1 MTWLRRGAIALACLV
16 LLLLVLAGAG
26 LWWLRTGVPAE
37 SGTVALDDLSAPVRI
52 YRDGHGIP
60 TIFAETDGDAY
71 FALGWLHAQDRLW
84 QMELQRRVGAGRLA
98 ELVGESGL
106 RMDKFMRTLGIYRL
120 AEADVAGLSA
130 ETRAAL
136 DRYAAG
142 VNAWIAGHDGA
153 LPPEFYLLG
162 ARPEPWRP
170 ADTLVWSKLMALQLS
185 ANYRDEILRTQVI
198 ARLGPDRAR
207 TLFPDLGALPPAT
220 LSALDRA
227 APMLTALAEA
237 LPPPLGPRTA
247 SNEWVVGPGRTGT
260 GAPILANDPHLGLS
274 APILWYLARIE
285 TPTLSIAGATVPGVP
300 LTLLGQNRRIAWG
313 FTTTGAD
320 VQDLF
325 VETVDPADPNRY
337 RTPEGSAA
345 FETRTETIA
354 VSGGDPVTW
363 TIRSTRHGPVLSD
376 LDPGMA
382 KLAGDGK
389 VVALA
394 FAALAP
400 GDTSA
405 EAVYRLNRAGNWQE
419 FLAAMRQYRA
429 PIQNVA
435 YADGDGNIGFLTPGA
450 IPIRRSG
457 HGELP
462 ADGAS
467 GAQDWTGTIPFE
479 GLPQALNPRGGF
491 IANANNPVVGPGYP
505 YYLGDGYD
513 EPYRARRIVELL
525 EADGPHTVERS
536 QAMQADTL
544 TPEARDLLPL
554 MADID
559 PADDRMAGALTLLRG
574 WNLRMDRNRSEP
586 LIYMEW
592 LRRFAHAVF
601 DPPLGPLAED
611 YLGLHPAVLTTILT
625 RDPSWCGDAAAPP
638 PDCKALLRRTLG
650 EALDAL
656 AQRQGADMTTWRW
669 GAEHVAPLTA
679 QVLSRVPVIGDLIS
693 LAVPTDGGPYTLNRA
708 ATNTR
713 DAEAPFAD
721 RHGAGYRAVY
731 DLADRGRSRFMIATG
746 QSGHPLSPHWGDLV
760 ADWRDG
766 RYLTLSGGEA
776 DLAAAGAS
784 LTTLQPR
791 QQ

>member
-1 MTWLRRGAIALACLV
+1 MTWLRRGAIALACLM

-26 LWWLRTGVPAE
+26 LWWLRTGVPPE
-37 SGTVALDDLSAPVRI
+37 SGTVSLDGLSAPVRI

-98 ELVGESGL
+98 ELVGDSGL
-106 RMDKFMRTLGIYRL
+106 RMDKFMRILGIYRL
-120 AEADVAGLSA
+120 AEADVAGLSP

-162 ARPEPWRP
+162 SRPEPWRP

-185 ANYRDEILRTQVI
+185 ANYRDEILRAQVI

-227 APMLTALAEA
+227 APVLASLAGA

-247 SNEWVVGPGRTGT
+247 SNEWAVGPGRTGT

-274 APILWYLARIE
+274 APILWYMARME
-285 TPTLSIAGATVPGVP
+285 TPTLSITGATVPGVP

-325 VETVDPADPNRY
+325 LETVDPADPNRY
-337 RTPEGSAA
+337 LTPEGSAA

-354 VSGGDPVTW
+354 VSGGDPVTL

-382 KLAGDGK
+382 RLAGDGK

-400 GDTSA
+400 SDTSA
-405 EAVYRLNRAGNWQE
+405 DAVYRLNRAGTWQE
-419 FLAAMRQYRA
+419 FLAAMRLYRT

-435 YADGDGNIGFLTPGA
+435 YADSDGNIGFLTPGA

-457 HGELP
+457 RGKLP

-479 GLPQALNPRGGF
+479 GLPQALNPPGGF
-491 IANANNPVVGPGYP
+491 IANANNSVVGPGYP

-525 EADGPHTVERS
+525 GADGPATVERS
-536 QAMQADTL
+536 LAMQADTL

-554 MADID
+554 MTAID
-559 PADDRMAGALTLLRG
+559 PADGRMAGALALLRG
-574 WNLRMDRNRSEP
+574 WDLRMDRNRPEP

-592 LRRFAHAVF
+592 LRRFAQAVF

-611 YLGLHPAVLTTILT
+611 YLGLRPAVLTTILT

-638 PDCKALLRRTLG
+638 QDCKALLRRTLG

-656 AQRQGADMTTWRW
+656 AQRHGADMTTWRW

-679 QVLSRVPVIGDLIS
+679 QVLSRVPVIGGLVS

-713 DAEAPFAD
+713 DQEAPFAD

-731 DLADRGRSRFMIATG
+731 DLGDRSRSRFMIATG

-791 QQ
+791 Q